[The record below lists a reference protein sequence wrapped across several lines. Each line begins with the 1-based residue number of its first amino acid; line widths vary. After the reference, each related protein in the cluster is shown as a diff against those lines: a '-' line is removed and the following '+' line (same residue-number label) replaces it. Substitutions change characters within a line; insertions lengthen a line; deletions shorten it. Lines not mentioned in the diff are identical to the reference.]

1 MEKYDL
7 PDVLDYKSVESRLRP
22 GRKVLVGNRGPVSPM
37 VTVEA
42 HVVDWILQ
50 LAAMRQPVTPKMAL
64 QLINS
69 IIKGTGVEDMVCEWK
84 KKHLKESE
92 IDEDTGP
99 LLGHKY
105 WLNFMKRHP
114 QLKSKN
120 ALCFDSLRDD
130 WCTVSNVAQMYE

>member
-1 MEKYDL
+1 
-7 PDVLDYKSVESRLRP
+7 VESRFRP

-42 HVVDWILQ
+42 HVFDWILQ

-69 IIKGTGVEDMVCEWK
+69 IIEGTGVEDKVREWK
-84 KKHLKESE
+84 KKHLNKSE
-92 IDEDTGP
+92 IDEDAGP

-105 WLNFMKRHP
+105 WLNFMK
-114 QLKSKN
+114 
-120 ALCFDSLRDD
+120 
-130 WCTVSNVAQMYE
+130 